1 MLSDFSV
8 SKSEDGL
15 DSPQFQKKEWQ
26 KHRPS
31 TGGDLDPPP
40 KKRRSSNKFVEVS
53 LPHFNMHCLSYI
65 YC

>member
-15 DSPQFQKKEWQ
+15 DSPQLLKKEWQ

-53 LPHFNMHCLSYI
+53 HKFCHN
-65 YC
+65 